1 MLFADILTALWS
13 AKEELGLGAG
23 EAGVR
28 DVPAAC
34 LYDVL
39 GIY

>member
-1 MLFADILTALWS
+1 MLTALWP

-23 EAGVR
+23 VAAVR